1 MQVAVEGLSI
11 ASMADDAM
19 SVASLSIKPETHRI
33 HLRKVRKLPRM
44 HQLRRFWFQDLR
56 SFVLSFLQMRHHEMR
71 HVHRRYG
78 RTTGR
83 CRFHEFEPLGRF
95 RGAVIS
101 PRCKALQ

>member
-19 SVASLSIKPETHRI
+19 SVASLSIKPEPHRI

-56 SFVLSFLQMRHHEMR
+56 SFVLSILQMRDHEMR
-71 HVHRRYG
+71 HVHPRYG
-78 RTTGR
+78 RPPGR
-83 CRFHEFEPLGRF
+83 CRFHASEPLARF
-95 RGAVIS
+95 RTDVIS
-101 PRCKALQ
+101 RRVKALQ